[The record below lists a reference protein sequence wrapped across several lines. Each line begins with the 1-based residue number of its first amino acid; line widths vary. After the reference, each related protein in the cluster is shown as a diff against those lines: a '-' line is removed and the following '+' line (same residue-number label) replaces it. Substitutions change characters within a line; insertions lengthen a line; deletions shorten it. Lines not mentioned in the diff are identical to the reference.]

1 MLRPGG
7 KDRIRG
13 RSRGLLWVMVPLLE
27 PSIRR
32 GEAADLPAVLAL
44 LEAAGLPTADLTSV
58 LGPQMW
64 VLEAKDS
71 VLGVIALERFGSDGL
86 LRSLAVAPECRKR
99 GFGHK
104 LVARLEHE
112 AQAGGVE
119 QLVLLTETAEPLF
132 RSLGYGV
139 IDRRHVSEELKQSAE
154 FRSLCPASAVC
165 MSKALHS

>member
-1 MLRPGG
+1 MLRTGG
-7 KDRIRG
+7 EDRIRG
-13 RSRGLLWVMVPLLE
+13 RSRGLLWVMI
-27 PSIRR
+27 PSLDIRR
-32 GEAADLPAVLAL
+32 GESADLPSVLAL

-58 LGPQMW
+58 LGLQMW

-86 LRSLAVAPECRKR
+86 LRSLAIAPEYRKR

-154 FRSLCPASAVC
+154 FRSLCPTSAVC